1 MFRLSIK
8 SHYALKVVFQLAL
21 AYEKHGPVQSRV
33 IGDAQDIPQA
43 YLEQVLMQLRKAGVI
58 QSIRGKQGGYELATH
73 PDQVSVLDV
82 LSCIDG
88 EIVLAGGYDSQSV
101 LAHFW
106 QDMADDIT
114 LKLSKTMAD
123 LVAEHQRLNQ
133 VAMYSI

>member
-1 MFRLSIK
+1 
-8 SHYALKVVFQLAL
+8 
-21 AYEKHGPVQSRV
+21 
-33 IGDAQDIPQA
+33 
-43 YLEQVLMQLRKAGVI
+43 MQLRKAGVI

-82 LSCIDG
+82 LRCIDG